1 MRKPPRI
8 FIALAWCV
16 IGVLFAGADAFPQS
30 HALDAQI
37 EGFVYDQNGAAIP
50 RATVF
55 ATNTASGFVRSLL
68 TNETGFYRM
77 PLMPLGT
84 YRLAVEAP
92 NHTRTFREGVTLAAG
107 QTATIDFTL
116 QPGEVTETVTVTGD
130 SPIADAGKTDIGVV
144 MSNRETSNLPLISR
158 NPLNFVLQQANVN
171 GRPNRGFLQFPTI
184 SANGFRSRVNYQL
197 DGNTATHAGRAGVR
211 LMVIPETFVNEIQL
225 VSNAF
230 APEFG
235 NTPGVVM
242 NMVTPSGTNDVDGS
256 VTYFF
261 RRPSFYSRPFSYS
274 SSEKLPD
281 SRVRDIAIKLGL
293 PLIKDR
299 WQVFTGYEQYVKDDK
314 GIPNRL
320 LTITEA
326 NRDAL
331 IDAGLSP
338 SIFPPAIPTIERGRF
353 MLFRSDLQLNEDHR
367 LAVRFNHADIF
378 IENNISGGLNT
389 LERSVDVSNVDHGT
403 AAQLVSYSTI
413 FVNEL
418 RFQWARRDS
427 AAKSNAFSGSGPSIA
442 ISNVAN
448 FGSPEDADAPPW
460 LENAVQLQ
468 NNVTFTTGAHVF
480 KFGGGFTNIR
490 NTNFAN
496 VFARYTFPSIRAYVD
511 ARNGTNP
518 LSYTRYNESS
528 GDAESRVR
536 AFFVNLFAQDDW
548 KLSARLKLTF
558 GVRYDLYKVPKADQA
573 AALPTSLK
581 FNVDTNNIAPRV
593 AAVYALRQGERPTI
607 IRAGVGI
614 YYEQPWLDMY
624 ERTLRQNGNPT
635 YFNFTVT
642 PGAKHAPHFPA
653 TFPQGLQL
661 APQDIDTIAP
671 DLENLYAVHANFQ
684 LEQAVSDDASF
695 AMGYVHSGGRH
706 IPVYRSINYIPVR
719 FLDDGRPVY
728 SGDVNFSTRIDPKFN
743 NIQIVESAGVSRYDA
758 FTVQF
763 NARASKGV
771 NVSAHYTLSKAT
783 DDAPEQ
789 NVSFPNNT
797 SLFLSNPFDRGYDRG
812 RSFADQRHTFIANV
826 VVQPV
831 FDIENR
837 LLKHVANGNQIAL
850 IVAANSGYAFNIV
863 SKEDL
868 NEDGLRHDRP
878 LGVARNSGTTPPLF
892 NLDLRYS
899 RFIPIGGRFRFEL
912 LAEFTNFFNINSIV
926 QFNNVEVATDTNGN
940 LTNGIPDFRSRNQST
955 SQESRQTQIGV
966 RFSF

>member
-8 FIALAWCV
+8 FIALALCV
-16 IGVLFAGADAFPQS
+16 IGYIFSGSTAYAQS

-37 EGFVYDQNGAAIP
+37 EGFVYDPNGAAIP

-55 ATNTASGFVRSLL
+55 ATNTASGFVRNLV
-68 TNETGFYRM
+68 TDENGFYRM
-77 PLMPLGT
+77 PLMPVGT
-84 YRLAVEAP
+84 YRLEVEAP
-92 NHTRTFREGVTLAAG
+92 NHMRTIREGVTLAAG

-116 QPGEVTETVTVTGD
+116 QAGEVIETVTVTAD
-130 SPIADAGKTDIGVV
+130 SPIADAGKADIGVV

-211 LMVIPETFVNEIQL
+211 LMLVPETFVKEVRL
-225 VSNAF
+225 VSTSF

-235 NTPGVVM
+235 NTPGVIM
-242 NMVTPSGTNDVDGS
+242 NMVTPSGSNDVEGF
-256 VTYFF
+256 VAYLF
-261 RRPSFYSRPFSYS
+261 RLPSFYTRPFGFS
-274 SSEKLPD
+274 SSDKLKD
-281 SRVRDIAIKLGL
+281 SQIKDVAIRSGL
-293 PLIKDR
+293 PLIRDR
-299 WQVFTGYEQYVKDDK
+299 WHLFVAYEQNLKDDK

-320 LTITEA
+320 LSITEA
-326 NRDAL
+326 SKTAL

-338 SIFPPAIPTIERGRF
+338 SIFPPAIPTLERGHF
-353 MLFRSDLQLNEDHR
+353 MLFRTDLQLSENHR
-367 LAVRFNHADIF
+367 LAVRLNHADIF
-378 IENNISGGLNT
+378 IENNTSGGFNT
-389 LERSVDVSNVDHGT
+389 LERSSDTSNIDHAG
-403 AAQLVSYSTI
+403 AAQLVSYSER

-418 RFQWARRDS
+418 RFQFVRRELS
-427 AAKSNAFSGSGPSIA
+427 FHRNAYSGSGPSIA
-442 ISNVAN
+442 ITNVAN
-448 FGSPEDADAPPW
+448 FGSPDDVPSLPSTEK
-460 LENAVQLQ
+460 VTQVQ
-468 NNVTFTTGAHVF
+468 NNLTVIKGAHVS
-480 KFGGGFTNIR
+480 KFGSG
-490 NTNFAN
+490 FAN
-496 VFARYTFPSIRAYVD
+496 SRSVNVSSVFARYTFPSIQAYVD

-528 GDAESRVR
+528 GEAESRVR
-536 AFFVNLFAQDDW
+536 AVFTNLFVQDDW

-558 GVRYDLYKVPKADQA
+558 GVRYDLYKVPDADQA
-573 AALPTSLK
+573 AALAISRK
-581 FNVDTNNIAPRV
+581 FKIDTNNVAPRV

-607 IRAGVGI
+607 IRAGAGF

-624 ERTLRQNGNPT
+624 ERALRQNGNPK

-642 PGAKHAPHFPA
+642 PVIKYAPKFPA
-653 TFPQGLQL
+653 TFPTGLKL
-661 APQDIDTIAP
+661 APQNIDTIAP
-671 DLENLYAVHANFQ
+671 DIESLYAIHANFQ
-684 LEQAVSDDASF
+684 FEQVLRDDASI
-695 AMGYVHSGGRH
+695 AVGYVHSAGRH
-706 IPVYRSINYIPVR
+706 IPVYRSINYIPLR
-719 FLDDGRPVY
+719 FLSDGRPVY
-728 SGDVNFSTRIDPKFN
+728 SGDIDPSTRFDPNFN
-743 NIQIVESAGVSRYDA
+743 NIQIAESAGVSRYDA

-763 NARASKGV
+763 NARALKGI

-789 NVSFPNNT
+789 NVSFPNAT

-831 FDIENR
+831 FDVDNR
-837 LLKHVANGNQIAL
+837 LLKRVANGNQIAL

-878 LGVARNSGTTPPLF
+878 LGVPRNSGTTPPLF

-899 RFIPIGGRFRFEL
+899 RFIPIGGRFRLEL

-940 LTNGIPDFRSRNQST
+940 LASGIPDFRSRNQST

-966 RFSF
+966 RFLF